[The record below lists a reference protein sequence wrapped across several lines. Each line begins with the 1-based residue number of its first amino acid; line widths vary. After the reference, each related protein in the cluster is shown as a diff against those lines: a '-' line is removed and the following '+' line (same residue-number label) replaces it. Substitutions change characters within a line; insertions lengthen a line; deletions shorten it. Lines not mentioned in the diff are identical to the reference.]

1 MRISDWSSDVCS
13 SDLAAIRAVAA
24 VWLPH
29 LGAGLTR
36 QHEQSVA
43 VAAAALGIL
52 GVRGWRRARHRTR
65 TTSESLPVL
74 KAGGGGGCR
83 PPAALVR
90 RGGGRNLLLLT
101 VQPAPRARLHPTH
114 LCHPRTP
121 PKAARPP

>member
-1 MRISDWSSDVCS
+1 MAVGVAVAALALGVRHLRAAPAGDRLLLAVAG
-13 SDLAAIRAVAA
+13 LAAIRAVAA

-52 GVRGWRRARHRTR
+52 GVPGGRRARHRTR

-74 KAGGGGGCR
+74 QAIGRASCR
-83 PPAALVR
+83 E
-90 RGGGRNLLLLT
+90 
-101 VQPAPRARLHPTH
+101 RL
-114 LCHPRTP
+114 CQYV
-121 PKAARPP
+121 